1 MWQEAIVF
9 CIVAAA
15 LLHAAT
21 KYLPAGA
28 RRRVVA
34 LLVRCGAGEARMA
47 ALFRTAP
54 SCNDGC
60 SSCGS
65 CGGGDAPAPPLE
77 SPGKHRVIKLHAR
90 S

>member
-65 CGGGDAPAPPLE
+65 CGSEPAPPLT
-77 SPGKHRVIKLHAR
+77 SPSARPAIKLHVQQGK
-90 S
+90 